1 MAFFKR
7 NKNEE
12 KHSKS
17 AIAEEPA
24 AETEEKVKQ
33 KPKRKRSATFGMCLT
48 PEELQELNE
57 GAQQAGMSRTDY
69 IMASVRGTNI
79 IVMEGLP
86 QVLRELQY
94 QGHNLNQLVRQIN
107 SGYRIDNEQVELVI
121 YACMSAYTEL
131 VRFVDTYDVRIKK
144 LKEDKENAD
153 HQN

>member
-12 KHSKS
+12 NRNES
-17 AIAEEPA
+17 AIAEGPI
-24 AETEEKVKQ
+24 AELDEKVKQ
-33 KPKRKRSATFGMCLT
+33 KPKRKRSETFGMCLT
-48 PEELQELNE
+48 PEELLELNE

-79 IVMEGLP
+79 VVMEGLP

-94 QGHNLNQLVRQIN
+94 QGNNLNQMVRQIN
-107 SGYRIDNEQVELVI
+107 SGHRINKEQVELVI

-131 VRFVDTYDVRIKK
+131 VHFVDTYDVRIKK
-144 LKEDKENAD
+144 LKGDKENAN